1 MFLVG
6 AIAVSVLAAFVL
18 AWPAYAGDFT
28 GKVVGV
34 HDGDT
39 FTILHGG
46 KAEKVRV
53 NGIDSPEIGQPFGM
67 KAKQYASALVFGR
80 VVTVRTSG
88 TDRYGRT
95 LGDAVLPDGRHLSS
109 EMVRAGFAWWYRQY
123 SNDRNLEALEAEAR
137 QSRRGL
143 WADTYPTAPWAWRK
157 TSRGTLSAQTGTG
170 VSVGTYTGERTS
182 AGKPIY
188 QGPKGGRYY
197 FNKSGKK
204 VYLTKER

>member
-1 MFLVG
+1 
-6 AIAVSVLAAFVL
+6 VLAALVL
-18 AWPAYAGDFT
+18 AWPAHAASPAGDFT

-39 FTILHGG
+39 FTILHDG

-53 NGIDSPEIGQPFGM
+53 NGIDSPELGQPFGM
-67 KAKQYASALVFGR
+67 KAKQCASALIFGH

-95 LGDAVLPDGRHLSS
+95 LGDAVLADGRHLSR
-109 EMVRAGFAWWYRQY
+109 EMIRAGFAWWYREY
-123 SNDRNLEALEAEAR
+123 SNDRGLEALEAEAR
-137 QSRRGL
+137 QLRRGL
-143 WADTYPTAPWAWRK
+143 WADADPTAPWEWRK
-157 TSRGTLSAQTGTG
+157 TSRGTLSAETGTG
-170 VSVGTYTGERTS
+170 VSIGALTGERTS
-182 AGKPIY
+182 AGRSIY

-204 VYLTKER
+204 IYLTKER